1 MAIVY
6 HHQQQEDIDKLEK
19 FNKNFEWFRDHYN
32 DLYIKYK
39 GEYVVI
45 NDSKVIDHD
54 VDYERLIINRL
65 KQRFAADTIRVYF
78 IGKIYKNQW
87 WMTLKKY

>member
-6 HHQQQEDIDKLEK
+6 HPQQQEDTDKLEK
-19 FNKNFEWFRDHYN
+19 FNRNFQWFRDNYK
-32 DLYIKYK
+32 DLYTKYK
-39 GEYVVI
+39 GEYVAI

-65 KQRFAADTIRVYF
+65 KQRFAGDTIRVFF
-78 IGKIYKNQW
+78 IGKIYENE
-87 WMTLKKY
+87 L

>member
-19 FNKNFEWFRDHYN
+19 FNKNFQWFRDHYFE
-32 DLYIKYK
+32 LHTKYK

-65 KQRFAADTIRVYF
+65 KPRFTVGTIREFF
-78 IGKIYKNQW
+78 IGKIYGNEWLWLILQK
-87 WMTLKKY
+87 